1 MLALTSAV
9 FYGLGDFVG
18 GFMTRRHPV
27 WMVLAWSQLLGVVV
41 LGVGLMIVPAERV
54 TVADMLWGTLAG
66 TVGIV
71 GFAVLLSALAA
82 GSMAIVAPVSGATAA
97 AVPVIVDLAQGAD
110 LASREWF
117 GVLLALTAVVL
128 VGSDRGSRAVD
139 LRIVGRA
146 VLAGVAFGMT
156 FVALGQTAPESAL
169 WPLVGARTA
178 TIVVSFAAALATR
191 ALVRPPVQVLG
202 ILGLMGFLD
211 MTANVTVALAL
222 QRGPLGINSVLSSL
236 YPAFTALA
244 AIAILR
250 ERPSGQESAGIGLAM
265 AAIVALAI

>member
-1 MLALTSAV
+1 
-9 FYGLGDFVG
+9 
-18 GFMTRRHPV
+18 
-27 WMVLAWSQLLGVVV
+27 
-41 LGVGLMIVPAERV
+41 
-54 TVADMLWGTLAG
+54 
-66 TVGIV
+66 
-71 GFAVLLSALAA
+71 
-82 GSMAIVAPVSGATAA
+82 
-97 AVPVIVDLAQGAD
+97 
-110 LASREWF
+110 
-117 GVLLALTAVVL
+117 
-128 VGSDRGSRAVD
+128 
-139 LRIVGRA
+139 
-146 VLAGVAFGMT
+146 MT